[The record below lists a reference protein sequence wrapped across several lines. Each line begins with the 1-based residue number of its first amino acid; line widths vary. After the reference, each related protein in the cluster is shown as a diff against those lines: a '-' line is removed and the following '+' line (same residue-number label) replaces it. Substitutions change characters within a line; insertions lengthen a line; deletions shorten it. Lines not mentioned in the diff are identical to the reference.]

1 MLMSDIDTVHFR
13 GNNRLLHQACSNLIQ
28 NAIKYSNP
36 NSMIDVN
43 LFNNEGTIYF
53 TVTNE
58 GIPFQNQCNL
68 IYSIVL

>member
-1 MLMSDIDTVHFR
+1 MSDIDTVHFR